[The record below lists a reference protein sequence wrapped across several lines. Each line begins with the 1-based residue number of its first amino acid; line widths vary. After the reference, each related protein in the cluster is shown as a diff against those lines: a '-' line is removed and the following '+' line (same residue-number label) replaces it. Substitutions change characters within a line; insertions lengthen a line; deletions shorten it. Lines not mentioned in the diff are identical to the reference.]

1 MATTNIL
8 NVRQLTEVSETPPIN
23 LRVPLISNLLIPRLE
38 TETPIVQ
45 KLSNGRGTGPNQTLS
60 NIESI
65 LQLRIIGDLFEE
77 YFNPLKAR
85 AQFFEN
91 EAETRNILAALKS
104 CVHI

>member
-8 NVRQLTEVSETPPIN
+8 NVRQLTEVSETPPV
-23 LRVPLISNLLIPRLE
+23 LPRLPLISNLLIPRIE

-60 NIESI
+60 DIEI
-65 LQLRIIGDLFEE
+65 IFNVRRIGSVIDTYL
-77 YFNPLKAR
+77 NPLRAR

-91 EAETRNILAALKS
+91 EEETKNILAALEN
-104 CVHI
+104 CVH

>member
-8 NVRQLTEVSETPPIN
+8 NVRQLTEVSETPPIL
-23 LRVPLISNLLIPRLE
+23 LRLPLINQVILQRLE

-60 NIESI
+60 DIDIIIN
-65 LQLRIIGDLFEE
+65 LRRIGSVIDTYL
-77 YFNPLKAR
+77 NPLRER

-91 EAETRNILAALKS
+91 ETETKNILAALEN
-104 CVHI
+104 CVHN

>member
-8 NVRQLTEVSETPPIN
+8 NVRQLTEVSETPPIEFR
-23 LRVPLISNLLIPRLE
+23 LPLISNLILQRLE

-60 NIESI
+60 DIDI
-65 LQLRIIGDLFEE
+65 IVQVRRIGDLFAE
-77 YFNPLKAR
+77 YFVPLKAR

-91 EAETRNILAALKS
+91 EEETRNILAALKN
-104 CVHI
+104 CVHN